1 MSTSSSE
8 LMDNVTFERMNINL
22 AIVKMEMKQ

>member
-1 MSTSSSE
+1 MITSSSE
-8 LMDNVTFERMNINL
+8 LMDNVTFEIMNINL